1 MVEQNANDLN
11 SRLRRL
17 IETID
22 IANILTDP
30 LTRSINDLLAVAA
43 AKLDSDEASVLIR
56 DGNGGDLRFLAAIGQ
71 VADQLLNMQVPAGKG
86 IAGFVLM
93 SGQPMAVSDAGED
106 ETFYAEVDRAT
117 GYSTQSILATPLRF
131 KDEIVG
137 VLEFINRRGAPPYPP
152 FTSDE
157 MDIAGVYA
165 DAIASLVNAYEAAKL
180 LRDLSTKVL
189 ANSDES
195 DLAATRSWLAASRD
209 SAEHRERMD
218 LAVLLREVASRGDAE
233 RKLCKQLLES
243 IVSYSDEKGE
253 TSYLSF

>member
-1 MVEQNANDLN
+1 MAEQNANDLN
-11 SRLRRL
+11 ARLRRL

-43 AKLDSDEASVLIR
+43 SKLDSDEASVLIR
-56 DGNGGDLRFLAAIGQ
+56 DGDGGDLRFLAAVGQ

-106 ETFYAEVDRAT
+106 STFYAEVDKAT

-137 VLEFINRRGAPPYPP
+137 VLEFINRRGAPPYAP

-157 MDIAGVYA
+157 MDTAGVYA

-189 ANSDES
+189 ANSDEY
-195 DLAATRSWLAASRD
+195 DLAVVRSWLAASRD
-209 SAEHRERMD
+209 SPEHKERMD

-233 RKLCKQLLES
+233 RKLCKQLLEA
-243 IVSYSDEKGE
+243 IVGYSDEKGE
-253 TSYLSF
+253 TSYLQY